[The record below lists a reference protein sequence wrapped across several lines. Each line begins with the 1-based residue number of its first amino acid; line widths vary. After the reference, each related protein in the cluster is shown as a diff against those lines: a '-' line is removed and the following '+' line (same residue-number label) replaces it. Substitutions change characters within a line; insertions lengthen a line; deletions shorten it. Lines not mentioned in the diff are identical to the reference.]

1 MKLSIILVTYNHEQY
16 IAKAI
21 ESIYKQSFDFSQVE
35 IIIADDYS
43 TDNTLKIIKSFQSKF
58 PVETTF
64 IYLDRGENVGIT
76 KNYQSAFSVCR
87 GEYIAVLEGDD
98 YWISPNRLQC
108 LTDILDNNFHVGMVS
123 NNYYVYNQKNKTSY
137 LRVKETVGVDFYV
150 APQLVLDNIV
160 GNFSTCMYRRSE
172 IELLPRQLFDI
183 VSYDWIISIFVTSNS
198 YLAFV
203 NHPMS
208 LYRIHENGVWSS
220 ASDVNKIK
228 EQINTITKYDELTG
242 YIFSLEFQQVK
253 NRLHHQLKLLD
264 NTVVS
269 NIPVRNAV
277 KKIIC
282 LSRDYAPPIISVILR
297 YILPPRVIKVLSKV
311 R

>member
-1 MKLSIILVTYNHEQY
+1 MKLSIILVTYNHEKY
-16 IAKAI
+16 IAKAL
-21 ESIYKQSFDFSQVE
+21 ESIYKQNFDFSMVE

-43 TDNTLKIIKSFQSKF
+43 TDNTLEMIKLLQSHF

-64 IYLDRGENVGIT
+64 IYLDRGKNLGIT
-76 KNYQSAFSVCR
+76 KNYQSAFSACR

-108 LTDILDNNFHVGMVS
+108 LSDVLDNNFHVGMVS
-123 NNYYVYNQKNKTSY
+123 NNYYVYNQTNRTSY
-137 LRVKETVGVDFYV
+137 LRTKNTVGVDFYV

-172 IELLPRQLFDI
+172 IEKLPSSLFDI
-183 VSYDWIISIFVTSNS
+183 VSYDWIISICITSNS

-203 NHPMS
+203 NQPMS

-220 ASDVNKIK
+220 ESDVNKIN
-228 EQINTITKYDELTG
+228 EQINTITKYDELTE
-242 YIFSLEFQQVK
+242 YIFSSEFKQVK
-253 NRLHHQLKLLD
+253 NRLNSQLKLLD
-264 NTVVS
+264 HVVVK
-269 NIPVRNAV
+269 NKTIKNAV
-277 KKIIC
+277 KNLIR
-282 LSRDYAPPIISVILR
+282 LSRDYVPPIVSVILR
-297 YILPPRVIKVLSKV
+297 YVMPPKIIKLLSKV